1 MANTSAY
8 RPGDVDGNGVV
19 DSQDASIVLSYVN
32 QLRET
37 NTQDAIK
44 TEQGIKAGDI
54 FNTGIVDYNT
64 AHAIQEWFGRVQ
76 TSQRSDV
83 VGFEDFLLSME

>member
-1 MANTSAY
+1 MANTGAY

-19 DSQDASIVLSYVN
+19 DSQDASIVFSYVN

-54 FNTGIVDYNT
+54 FNTRIVDYNT
-64 AHAIQEWFGRVQ
+64 AHAIQEWYGRVQ

>member
-1 MANTSAY
+1 MANTGAY
-8 RPGDVDGNGVV
+8 RPGDVDGTGVV
-19 DSQDASIVLSYVN
+19 DSQDASIVFSYVN

-64 AHAIQEWFGRVQ
+64 AHALPEWYGRVQ

-83 VGFEDFLLSME
+83 VGF

>member
-1 MANTSAY
+1 MANTGAY

-64 AHAIQEWFGRVQ
+64 VHAIQEWYGRVQ

>member
-1 MANTSAY
+1 MANTGAY

-19 DSQDASIVLSYVN
+19 DSQDASIVFSYVK

-64 AHAIQEWFGRVQ
+64 AHAIQEWFSRVQ

>member
-1 MANTSAY
+1 MANTGAY
-8 RPGDVDGNGVV
+8 RPGDVDGNGTV
-19 DSQDASIVLSYVN
+19 DGIDITLVIMYVN

-64 AHAIQEWFGRVQ
+64 AHAIQEWYSRVQ

>member
-1 MANTSAY
+1 MANTGAY

-64 AHAIQEWFGRVQ
+64 AYAIQEWHGRVQ

>member
-1 MANTSAY
+1 MANTGAY

-19 DSQDASIVLSYVN
+19 DSQDASIVFSYVN

-64 AHAIQEWFGRVQ
+64 AHAIQEWYGRVQ

-83 VGFEDFLLSME
+83 VGFEDCLLSME

>member
-1 MANTSAY
+1 MANTGAY

-19 DSQDASIVLSYVN
+19 DSQDASIVFSYVN

-37 NTQDAIK
+37 NTQDVIK

-64 AHAIQEWFGRVQ
+64 AHAIQEWYGRVQ

>member
-1 MANTSAY
+1 MANTGAY
-8 RPGDVDGNGVV
+8 RPGDVDDNGVV
-19 DSQDASIVLSYVN
+19 DSQDASIVFSYVK

-64 AHAIQEWFGRVQ
+64 AHAIQEWFSRVQ

>member
-1 MANTSAY
+1 MANTGAY

-19 DSQDASIVLSYVN
+19 DSQDASIVFSYVN

>member
-1 MANTSAY
+1 MANTGAY
-8 RPGDVDGNGVV
+8 RPGDVDGNGIV
-19 DSQDASIVLSYVN
+19 DSQDANLVITYVE

-64 AHAIQEWFGRVQ
+64 ARAILEWFSRVQ
-76 TSQRSDV
+76 MSQRSDV

>member
-1 MANTSAY
+1 MANTGAY

-19 DSQDASIVLSYVN
+19 DSQDASIVFSYVN
-32 QLRET
+32 QLRKT

>member
-1 MANTSAY
+1 MANTGAY